1 MLLWSKIDST
11 DQFEGFSPFMGE
23 SDADT
28 FSNINRWTGD
38 DDHQSSAVIIIIIM
52 YIIMDII
59 THVYIYD
66 I

>member
-38 DDHQSSAVIIIIIM
+38 DDHRLSTVIIIIM
-52 YIIMDII
+52 EIIMDII